1 MSYEDE
7 MRAFAQLKS
16 GMSDAAADEFVAA
29 LEVLHSRFNTT
40 IRENRF
46 IVGGALE
53 LFMHALLLSSG
64 VMVQPHGPVGT
75 GGDFVLTQ
83 SGTELS
89 LKSEFTPGR
98 GGQIGL
104 VNKQGGGD
112 RQWETA
118 TLFVFSEVGIL
129 YCDPSMVPAGSVKDQ
144 GDQISISRRIVEA
157 AAEEERFRIEMPIPT
172 KQPTMAAGKS
182 ERASRTVALEILR
195 SENLDHLAGALISAL

>member
-1 MSYEDE
+1 MPYEAE
-7 MRAFAQLKS
+7 RRAFAQLKA
-16 GMSDAAADEFVAA
+16 GMRDEAETQFLTA
-29 LEVLHSRFNTT
+29 LETLHSRFNTT

-53 LFMHALLLSSG
+53 VFMHALLLSSG

-83 SGTELS
+83 SGAALS
-89 LKSEFTPGR
+89 LKSEFTPGH

-104 VNKQGGGD
+104 VNKQGGGG

-129 YCDPSMVPAGSVKDQ
+129 YCDPGMVPAGSVKDQ

-157 AAEEERFRIEMPIPT
+157 AAEEKQFRIEMPIPI

-195 SENLDHLAGALISAL
+195 SENLDILAESLNLAL